1 MDNNNNQDS
10 PDWAKSPELLSQQSN
25 KELQDYKNRLEQAW
39 HQVMQLP
46 CGDFLKRWFDDQ
58 CKSSVG
64 PKAEHMYFAGYQDAF
79 KLILGII
86 TNAKG
91 GEK

>member
-1 MDNNNNQDS
+1 MDNQDNNN
-10 PDWAKSPELLSQQSN
+10 PDWAQSPKQLTEQSS
-25 KELQDYKNRLEQAW
+25 KELQAYKNRLEQAW
-39 HQVMQLP
+39 AQVMQLP
-46 CGDFLKRWFDDQ
+46 CGEFLRRWFDDQ